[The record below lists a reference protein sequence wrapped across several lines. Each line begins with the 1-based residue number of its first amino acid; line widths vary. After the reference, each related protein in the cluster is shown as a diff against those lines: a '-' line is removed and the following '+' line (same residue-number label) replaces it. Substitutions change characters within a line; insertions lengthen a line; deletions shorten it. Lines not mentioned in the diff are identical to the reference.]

1 MITPLGHTDSCCY
14 NFVLKKEEIW
24 LVRWLNEQ
32 NILVAKPDKMTLIL
46 MAKTKSHSH
55 PLILTLSKQ
64 NKIICKKKL
73 NIHKHLW
80 KKNTFENNNDAKLKT
95 IMLKEKILMT

>member
-1 MITPLGHTDSCCY
+1 M
-14 NFVLKKEEIW
+14 V
-24 LVRWLNEQ
+24 
-32 NILVAKPDKMTLIL
+32 
-46 MAKTKSHSH
+46 KTKSHSH

-64 NKIICKKKL
+64 NEIICKKKL